1 MSAQKPLCDG
11 RDTGF
16 SLIETMRWEPQTG
29 LLRGDLHLARLAH
42 SARTLGFIYSSHDIK
57 PRLEAA
63 VKGSNT
69 PMRVRLELTANGN
82 IVVTTQPFIPPAAA
96 TVWQLRIAA
105 THLTSSDPLLRHK
118 TSRRAIYEHARQEFS
133 VSEADEVLL
142 CNEKGQICEGTITSL
157 FVADT
162 HGTLLTPALTCGLL
176 DGVLRRQML
185 MAGQTR
191 EAVLTP
197 ADLIQAKQIFV
208 GNSLRGLLPAR
219 LVGEQ

>member
-42 SARTLGFIYSSHDIK
+42 SAQALGFIYSPQDVTI
-57 PRLEAA
+57 RLEDAL
-63 VKGSNT
+63 KGSNT

-82 IVVTTQPFIPPAAA
+82 IAVATQPFIPLETG

-105 THLTSSDPLLRHK
+105 THLISSDPLLRHK
-118 TSRRAIYEHARQEFS
+118 TSRRAIYQRARQEFS
-133 VSEADEVLL
+133 VSAADEVLL

-162 HGTLLTPALTCGLL
+162 HGTLVTPALTCGLL
-176 DGVLRRQML
+176 NGVLRRQML

-197 ADLIQAKQIFV
+197 VDLIEAEQIFV

-219 LVGEQ
+219 LVVEK